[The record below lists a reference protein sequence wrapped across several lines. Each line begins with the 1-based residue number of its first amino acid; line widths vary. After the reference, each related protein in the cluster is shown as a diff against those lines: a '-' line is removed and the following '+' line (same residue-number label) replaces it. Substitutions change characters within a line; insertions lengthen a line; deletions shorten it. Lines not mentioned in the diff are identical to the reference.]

1 MKLEVG
7 LSEIRRDDSSLV
19 TVGTFDGVHV
29 GHRAILLYLVERAKE
44 SGGASTVV
52 TFDPHPREVV
62 QNEAVPLLTTVDERA
77 RIMEDLGVDRL
88 IVIPFTREFAALRA
102 ETFVEEYLVG
112 TIGMKEIV
120 IGYDHAFGKDRSGNR
135 DLLGRLAEDLGY
147 GVDLV
152 PPAVLDQHVVSSTGI
167 RRLLLEAG
175 DVGGAAEMLGRWYSL
190 RGTVVPGAARGRSI
204 GFPTANIQVDHPRK
218 LVPREGVY
226 AVMVNVDSSGRLLK
240 GMMNIGRRPTFGGGP
255 VKIEVHIID
264 FESELYE
271 RSIEVLFVRRL
282 RDEMRFASIDDLVR
296 QLNEDKQR
304 CIGILNGVSSPPL

>member
-77 RIMEDLGVDRL
+77 LIMEDLGVDRL

>member
-7 LSEIRRDDSSLV
+7 LCEIRRDDSSLV

-77 RIMEDLGVDRL
+77 LIMEDLGVDRL
-88 IVIPFTREFAALRA
+88 IVIPFTSEFAALRA